1 MNNTLTEPEAET
13 ITENIID
20 CYKFWY
26 SKIVNKQGEIEWK
39 IDHLK
44 FIEFLRFSG
53 FRRYDINENYIFIK
67 IEQRIIEII
76 TVHRIMDEVIIYINS
91 IDELHLDID
100 GITRDELKSKFYTS
114 PAIFFNDKK
123 LSMLG
128 VQSNLVMNADTKENG
143 FIYYENGFVKCSADG
158 SEILSY
164 EKLDGYVFKDQI
176 KKRKFRKDTDDG
188 MFRNFVF
195 NISGKNE
202 QRFKSLQTMI
212 GYLLHSFYETK
223 MKAVNLTDSSIS
235 DNAEGRTGKTL
246 LGHAISFIKNVAE
259 ISGKD
264 FDPTN
269 KHKYSAAKID
279 SQIVFLNDLQKRFNF
294 ESLFNDISDA
304 ITIDRK
310 NMQPFTIRAKMLIAA
325 NDTFRIE
332 GASAKDRVIEFE
344 LADHYNAD
352 YSPEDEFGVWF
363 FRDWN
368 EIEWLSFDNFMIN
381 CLSLYLKEGVIEAD
395 PINLDKRKQIQ
406 YTNQDFVEFLDEK
419 ILNEE
424 LKRGFDYD
432 KTMLH
437 TEFLEKYPEFKEDR
451 WFKRT
456 ANFTKSLKTY
466 ANFSPELKSKQ
477 LPEETR
483 SNGKSLIKFIKDK
496 ETQSDLPF

>member
-1 MNNTLTEPEAET
+1 MINKFDIPEAET
-13 ITENIID
+13 ITENLND
-20 CYKFWY
+20 YYKFWY

-76 TVHRIMDEVIIYINS
+76 TVHRIMDEVIKYINS

-143 FIYYENGFVKCSADG
+143 FIYYENGFVKCSADC
-158 SEILSY
+158 SEILPY

-223 MKAVNLTDSSIS
+223 MKAVNLTDSCIS

-246 LGHAISFIKNVAE
+246 LGHAISYIKNVAE

-264 FDPTN
+264 FDPNN

-279 SQIVFLNDLQKRFNF
+279 SQIVFLNDLQKKFDF
-294 ESLFNDISDA
+294 ESLFNDISDS

-332 GASAKDRVIEFE
+332 GASAKDRVLEFE

-352 YSPEDEFGVWF
+352 FSPEDEFGVWF
-363 FRDWN
+363 FRDWD
-368 EIEWLSFDNFMIN
+368 ETDWLKFDNFMIN
-381 CLSLYLKEGVIEAD
+381 CLTSYLKEGVIEAD
-395 PINLDKRKQIQ
+395 PINLDKR
-406 YTNQDFVEFLDEK
+406 
-419 ILNEE
+419 
-424 LKRGFDYD
+424 
-432 KTMLH
+432 
-437 TEFLEKYPEFKEDR
+437 
-451 WFKRT
+451 
-456 ANFTKSLKTY
+456 
-466 ANFSPELKSKQ
+466 
-477 LPEETR
+477 
-483 SNGKSLIKFIKDK
+483 
-496 ETQSDLPF
+496 